1 MKEVSI
7 YIVSGIKSLR
17 RQDGL
22 VGYCLE
28 YYREGRKYPNTLID
42 YESVEDETGNRAELL
57 ALIKALKR
65 LNEKCI
71 LTIYTE
77 SMYLYQGF
85 AGACRV
91 EKWIK
96 CGWKTGKNVEVK
108 NRDLWQELLS
118 LLNGNIYKF
127 LLNERNAYVEML
139 HEEIEKKGR
148 MRNV

>member
-17 RQDGL
+17 KQDGQI
-22 VGYCLE
+22 GYCLE
-28 YYREGRKYPNTLID
+28 YYKEDSKYPATLID
-42 YESVEDETGNRAELL
+42 YEPVEDVTGNRSELL

-108 NRDLWQELLS
+108 NRDLWQELLN

-127 LLNERNAYVEML
+127 LLNETNAYGNML
-139 HEEIEKKGR
+139 HQEIEKRGR
-148 MRNV
+148 MKNV